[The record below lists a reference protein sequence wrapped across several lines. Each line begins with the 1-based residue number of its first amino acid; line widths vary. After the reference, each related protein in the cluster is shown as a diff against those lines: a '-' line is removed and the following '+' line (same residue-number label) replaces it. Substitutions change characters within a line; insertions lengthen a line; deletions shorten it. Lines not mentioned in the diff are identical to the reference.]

1 MSAVLPGEPDIRV
14 DLDEWKQFGSGGF
27 GAVYSNA
34 AEPSHVLKQLYGEVS
49 LADSLRAKKEHSSH
63 ARVIRERLSEILGGQ
78 ASDFE
83 SRIRGQLHDAVT
95 SHVGYSQSSSS
106 VYLYQRLA
114 MGMPLQA
121 AYQHDPPSWIT
132 RLKVA
137 QNFAAAMDELC
148 RCRVIHLDCGA
159 SNVFVDLQAG
169 DPRVTLIDLDGCGIP
184 NRDDRWHTPPLSF
197 GQGDDNARP
206 VWFPFDGSWQLPV
219 SGNFIFAERWCILN
233 EVWRMIAWGDMDALG
248 WLASDCERLF
258 EARTRA
264 RAMFAEGMQYFE
276 PVARPAYWLACQR
289 CITDEL
295 SADLEVALAQ
305 TFRYRWKDEAGLGS
319 GSAADEAFLCELA
332 AVTLLGFVDPKHPWL
347 PHHRTPDI
355 PSARWVQNAL
365 EAVSRAQQ
373 T

>member
-1 MSAVLPGEPDIRV
+1 MSPPHVGILADRPAKWRVPSKCPPFCRASRDIRV

-63 ARVIRERLSEILGGQ
+63 ARVIRERLSAILGGQ

-95 SHVGYSQSSSS
+95 SHVGYSQSSGS

-121 AYQHDPPSWIT
+121 AYQHDAPSWIT

-169 DPRVTLIDLDGCGIP
+169 DPRVYV
-184 NRDDRWHTPPLSF
+184 DRS
-197 GQGDDNARP
+197 
-206 VWFPFDGSWQLPV
+206 
-219 SGNFIFAERWCILN
+219 RWLWN
-233 EVWRMIAWGDMDALG
+233 PE
-248 WLASDCERLF
+248 
-258 EARTRA
+258 
-264 RAMFAEGMQYFE
+264 
-276 PVARPAYWLACQR
+276 
-289 CITDEL
+289 
-295 SADLEVALAQ
+295 
-305 TFRYRWKDEAGLGS
+305 
-319 GSAADEAFLCELA
+319 
-332 AVTLLGFVDPKHPWL
+332 
-347 PHHRTPDI
+347 
-355 PSARWVQNAL
+355 
-365 EAVSRAQQ
+365 SR
-373 T
+373 